1 MLKPEPGRATLRLT
15 LLGGIL
21 ALGVHLW
28 ASPSLSPNVYLL
40 SGILALYLLGWGIAL
55 WIARRRRGELA
66 KGFAVTSASALLF
79 VGLLETLVLLH
90 VVDFR
95 VLFGTPAA
103 QPWSHPGNLVD
114 PTLLHLHRPHDRFVW
129 DGVLYEYDQNG
140 FRNRPDPHAAE
151 VVVVGDSFIEGWG
164 VTAAEL
170 MTARLGADL
179 HRNVVN
185 LGQSWYGPQQE
196 LEVLRRYGLP
206 LHPKACVWAFFEG
219 NDLQDVERY
228 SSALPIWPEL
238 SRRNHSFALR
248 SFTRNALYALRR
260 FGRTSEGK
268 DATGTL
274 AYPYGEFRAS
284 NGRDVRMYFEYAAHS
299 LSPREITDLDVVGR
313 TLSEAGRLCRRQ
325 GARFLVVFVPS
336 KDRIYL
342 DRTRFAANAAPR
354 RWRENDLPDRLAAVV
369 RREDPEAGF
378 LDLTP
383 VFRQRAA
390 RGEILYFLQDS
401 HWSPLGHTAAA
412 AAIAARLS
420 SSSAPSE
427 ARSSSRSEASAAIVS
442 AISRGA
448 RNRSRFPA
456 ADLTRDCRTRNAPSD
471 SGGFPR

>member
-1 MLKPEPGRATLRLT
+1 M
-15 LLGGIL
+15 
-21 ALGVHLW
+21 
-28 ASPSLSPNVYLL
+28 
-40 SGILALYLLGWGIAL
+40 
-55 WIARRRRGELA
+55 
-66 KGFAVTSASALLF
+66 
-79 VGLLETLVLLH
+79 
-90 VVDFR
+90 
-95 VLFGTPAA
+95 LFGTPAA

-179 HRNVVN
+179 HRGVVN

-260 FGRTSEGK
+260 FGRTREGK

-284 NGRDVRMYFEYAAHS
+284 DGRDVRMYFEYAAHS

-325 GARFLVVFVPS
+325 GAQFLVVFVPS

-401 HWSPLGHTAAA
+401 HWSPLGHAAAA
-412 AAIAARLS
+412 AAIAARLNG
-420 SSSAPSE
+420 SSSA
-427 ARSSSRSEASAAIVS
+427 SSDLLVRAPKPASVPGS
-442 AISRGA
+442 
-448 RNRSRFPA
+448 
-456 ADLTRDCRTRNAPSD
+456 
-471 SGGFPR
+471 PRPIG